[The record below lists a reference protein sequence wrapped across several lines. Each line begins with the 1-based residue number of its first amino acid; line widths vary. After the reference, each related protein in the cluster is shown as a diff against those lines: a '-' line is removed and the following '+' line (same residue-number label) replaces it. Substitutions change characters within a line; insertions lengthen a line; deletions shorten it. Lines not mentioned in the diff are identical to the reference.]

1 MLESL
6 DVSSNNLELIPVGIA
21 SMRSLK
27 ELILSDNQ
35 LKEIPDGEYQSTA
48 LSICVTKC
56 SIFCRSLAVKFSPNT
71 GCLQKH
77 NGVHF
82 SFHCPL
88 SLSSEVESLFK

>member
-35 LKEIPDGEYQSTA
+35 LKEIPDGEYQITA

-56 SIFCRSLAVKFSPNT
+56 LSSVDLWQSNSLQTLDASRNMMESISPSIVHSRSL
-71 GCLQKH
+71 
-77 NGVHF
+77 
-82 SFHCPL
+82 
-88 SLSSEVESLFK
+88 

>member
-35 LKEIPDGEYQSTA
+35 LKEIPDGKY
-48 LSICVTKC
+48 SI
-56 SIFCRSLAVKFSPNT
+56 R
-71 GCLQKH
+71 LQ
-77 NGVHF
+77 HF
-82 SFHCPL
+82 QF
-88 SLSSEVESLFK
+88 V

>member
-6 DVSSNNLELIPVGIA
+6 DVSNNNLELIPVGIA

-35 LKEIPDGEYQSTA
+35 LKEIPDGEYQTA

-56 SIFCRSLAVKFSPNT
+56 SIFCRSLAVEFSPNT
-71 GCLQKH
+71 RCLQKH
-77 NGVHF
+77 D
-82 SFHCPL
+82 
-88 SLSSEVESLFK
+88 

>member
-35 LKEIPDGEYQSTA
+35 LKEIPDGEYKTA
-48 LSICVTKC
+48 LSICVTYC
-56 SIFCRSLAVKFSPNT
+56 FIFCRSLANLKLTHSYEHQTLTNT
-71 GCLQKH
+71 
-77 NGVHF
+77 F
-82 SFHCPL
+82 
-88 SLSSEVESLFK
+88 